1 MGKNRGCLDWEE
13 MKLEASNNGDVPI
26 VSVVIPC
33 YNAGVLL
40 DDAIESV
47 LSQKGPFDLTEVLVV
62 DDNSTDED
70 TRDVLKRIQ
79 DIPKVRVITNSRKK
93 GPAGARNTG
102 AFAAA
107 AQWLAFLDADDIW
120 LEDSLALRFQAM
132 EAFPDARFITGDF
145 QIQYMDTGMV
155 EENFFRSRPRTSQFY
170 GPAYSS
176 GLPIRLSKPYLTA
189 LQTVLCH
196 SCSVLIDR
204 SLFVSVGGFEE
215 SLLYKEDHHLWFK
228 IAKETDFILVPH
240 SLFFYRQYGT
250 NMTHAETPPFE
261 YERLMLDMVR
271 ETEDL
276 KALLSDYRTRYSLG
290 HSANAAYFR
299 AHGDFADAFYEALKG
314 IRYGPLRLAG
324 WRQLL
329 AAGFRIR

>member
-1 MGKNRGCLDWEE
+1 M
-13 MKLEASNNGDVPI
+13 EALNKSGVPS
-26 VSVVIPC
+26 VSVIIPC
-33 YNAGVLL
+33 YNAGLLL
-40 DDAIESV
+40 DDAIKSV
-47 LSQKGPFDLTEVLVV
+47 LSQKGPFNLTEIIVV
-62 DDNSTDED
+62 DDNSTDEC
-70 TRDVLKRIQ
+70 TRGVLKRIQ
-79 DIPKVRVITNSRKK
+79 DIPKVSVITNSRKK

-102 AFAAA
+102 AFTAA

-120 LEDSLALRFQAM
+120 SEESLALRFQAM
-132 EAFPDARFITGDF
+132 EVFPDARFVTGDF
-145 QIQYMDTGMV
+145 QIQYLDTGMV

-240 SLFFYRQYGT
+240 SLFFYRQHGT

-261 YERLMLDMVR
+261 YERLMLNIVR

-276 KALLSDYRTRYSLG
+276 KALLPDYRARYSQG
-290 HSANAAYFR
+290 HSANSAYFR
-299 AHGDFADAFYEALKG
+299 AHGDFANAFYEALNG
-314 IRYGPLRLAG
+314 ICYGPLRLAG
-324 WRQLL
+324 WKQLL
-329 AAGFRIR
+329 AAGLRIR